1 MNIEQLY
8 EFRIIVEKKTFS
20 EAALFLHVS
29 QSSLSKQIMKLEA
42 ELDVQLFDR
51 SKRQITLTYYG
62 EIVYEHAKKLLQI
75 QEQMIKKLQEQKQGV
90 DAELKIAMLP
100 IFSQY
105 DLSNRIEE
113 FQKEHKNLNLQVIE
127 MEERDLDYM
136 LEQDENDIY
145 ILRGDIKELQKFKKF
160 PISEDRLVA
169 VLPSTHPL
177 CKKEI
182 ISLSDLQQEP
192 LLLYPR
198 YTMIRKLTEQV
209 CQEAGFQPIIKRY
222 GRMHTLLAAAR
233 KKEGIVL
240 AMEQSLQM
248 YQLEGLKVLS
258 IQEPI
263 LSHIYLYV
271 KPSALHKSSVRNFV
285 DKLRI

>member
-127 MEERDLDYM
+127 MEERDLEYM
-136 LEQDENDIY
+136 LEQDVNDIY

-258 IQEPI
+258 IQGPI